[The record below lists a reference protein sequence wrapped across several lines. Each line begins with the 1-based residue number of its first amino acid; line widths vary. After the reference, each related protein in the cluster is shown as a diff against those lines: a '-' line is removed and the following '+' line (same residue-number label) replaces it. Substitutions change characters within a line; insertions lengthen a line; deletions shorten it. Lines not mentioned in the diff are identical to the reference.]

1 MLYGIKKVDE
11 EKGLII
17 YCCNKETISNTKGQQ
32 TTVIG
37 YQLNVI
43 WVLTLTSTPD
53 TIKKNIDNTLNLPN
67 TEYNNDI
74 TFFGSKPEFPTHSR
88 PFLLINKA
96 IPIIAYKTNMDSVS
110 NFKHASGSVL
120 KQLIDAVKHAIE
132 NSDEENENDT
142 TIDTSEDSLK
152 F

>member
-1 MLYGIKKVDE
+1 
-11 EKGLII
+11 
-17 YCCNKETISNTKGQQ
+17 
-32 TTVIG
+32 
-37 YQLNVI
+37 
-43 WVLTLTSTPD
+43 
-53 TIKKNIDNTLNLPN
+53 
-67 TEYNNDI
+67 
-74 TFFGSKPEFPTHSR
+74 
-88 PFLLINKA
+88 
-96 IPIIAYKTNMDSVS
+96 MDSVS